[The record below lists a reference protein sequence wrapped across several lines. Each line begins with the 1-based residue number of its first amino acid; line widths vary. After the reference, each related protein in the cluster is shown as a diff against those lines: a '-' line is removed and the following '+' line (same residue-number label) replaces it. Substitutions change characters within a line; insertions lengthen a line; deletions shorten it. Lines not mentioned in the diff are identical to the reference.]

1 MLSLPFL
8 TNFKVANAI
17 YLKCKNFTAENDQ
30 LLLKQ
35 HSFCLVFVIAL
46 VEAMNYLTTGSKIVL
61 LICLLIHP
69 LTDQNWMISL
79 FSKHDSVNTNF
90 FIGASYL
97 LFPILGWIADVQIPR
112 YKMIKLSLILNLF
125 AGVLALLIVINLQ
138 LKYFPS
144 TSFFHFVTAI
154 SIFTLVFYVGSMG
167 IYKANAI
174 QFGLQQ
180 LQDASS
186 ETLSSFI
193 HWYYW
198 SINLSSLSVF
208 YVSAPV
214 LLYYRKCKIDL
225 NEKFKFNSIRN
236 EQNLQ
241 IVAWLLFFP
250 LVLAFIC
257 VSTGLIVLIFSV
269 NKLDVHQVKM
279 NPFKIIFKILQ
290 YTWKQKYPERRS
302 AFTYWENKEPS
313 RIDFGKQ
320 KYGGPFTNE
329 EVEDM
334 KTFFRLLTL
343 MLSLFGFFLGDDIQS
358 LSSLVMRHVGCPKLT
373 QFFMMVLSSNHI
385 QLLIIII
392 GVPLYQLLIK
402 KICIKYIP
410 NLLTRIG
417 IGLILCL
424 IKQLAYPI
432 VIYLINTKDQQAL
445 SCGVKTL
452 AHSYSTTTLCL
463 FANGQVVNNNGTC
476 VPFCPEMITESDIFY
491 LLLIPQIIEG
501 VSSLLVFMTMLEF
514 ICAQAPHTMK
524 GLLIGI
530 WYAMLSIQYM
540 GINYVK
546 TNLDASNNSEWCVY
560 GGVKG
565 SCIFVSTVLYFVA
578 CKYYHYRERDEVVNE
593 QAIIEDLYERELM
606 YETEDS
612 QSTHSS

>member
-1 MLSLPFL
+1 MDHLS
-8 TNFKVANAI
+8 
-17 YLKCKNFTAENDQ
+17 
-30 LLLKQ
+30 
-35 HSFCLVFVIAL
+35 
-46 VEAMNYLTTGSKIVL
+46 TGSKIVL
-61 LICLLIHP
+61 LICLSIQPFVDHI
-69 LTDQNWMISL
+69 WIISL
-79 FSKHDSVNTNF
+79 VSKDDLVDTKCL
-90 FIGASYL
+90 IGFLYL
-97 LFPILGWIADVQIPR
+97 LYPILGWIADVHIPR
-112 YKMIKLSLILNLF
+112 YKMIKLSLILNLL
-125 AGVLALLIVINLQ
+125 ASVLALLSITDLQ
-138 LKYFPS
+138 LRYFPS
-144 TSFFHFVTAI
+144 RSFFNFVSTICIGAI
-154 SIFTLVFYVGSMG
+154 IISVAGLG

-198 SINLSSLSVF
+198 SIRLSSLSLY
-208 YVSAPV
+208 YVSVPV
-214 LLYYRKCKIDL
+214 LLYYKKCRIDL
-225 NEKFKFNSIRN
+225 KEKYKSNFFKNG
-236 EQNLQ
+236 QNLQ
-241 IVAWLLFFP
+241 VVAWLFFSP
-250 LVLAFIC
+250 IVLKLIC
-257 VSTGLIVLIFSV
+257 VSTGLIVLILSV

-279 NPFKIIFKILQ
+279 NPFKTIFKILQ
-290 YTWKQKYPERRS
+290 YTWKHKYPERRS

-313 RIDFGKQ
+313 RIDFGKR

-343 MLSLFGFFLGDDIQS
+343 MLSLFGFFLSDDSES
-358 LSSLVMRHVGCPKLT
+358 LSSLVMHQVGCPNLT
-373 QFFMMVLSSNHI
+373 QFSIMVLNPNHI
-385 QLLIIII
+385 QSLIIII
-392 GVPLYQLLIK
+392 GIPLYQLLIK
-402 KICIKYIP
+402 KICIKYVP

-424 IKQLAYPI
+424 IKQLFYPI
-432 VIYLINTKDQQAL
+432 LTYLINTKDQQGL

-452 AHSYSTTTLCL
+452 KLFTAHSYSPTTLCL
-463 FANGQVVNNNGTC
+463 FANAQVVNNNGTC
-476 VPFCPEMITESDIFY
+476 VPFCPGMITDSEIFC

-530 WYAMLSIQYM
+530 WYAMLSIQYI
-540 GINYVK
+540 GINFVIAS
-546 TNLDASNNSEWCVY
+546 LDESNNSEWCIY

-565 SCIFVSTVLYFVA
+565 LCIFLSVVLYSVV
-578 CKYYHYRERDEVVNE
+578 CKYYHYRERDEIVNE

-612 QSTHSS
+612 QSTIPSM

>member
-1 MLSLPFL
+1 M
-8 TNFKVANAI
+8 NF
-17 YLKCKNFTAENDQ
+17 C
-30 LLLKQ
+30 
-35 HSFCLVFVIAL
+35 
-46 VEAMNYLTTGSKIVL
+46 
-61 LICLLIHP
+61 
-69 LTDQNWMISL
+69 
-79 FSKHDSVNTNF
+79 
-90 FIGASYL
+90 IGASYL
-97 LFPILGWIADVQIPR
+97 LFPILGWIADVHIPR

-125 AGVLALLIVINLQ
+125 ACVLALLIVIDAQ

-144 TSFFHFVTAI
+144 TSFIYFVVT
-154 SIFTLVFYVGSMG
+154 IFIGILIFYVGSMG

-186 ETLSSFI
+186 ETLSSFV

-198 SINLSSLSVF
+198 SIHFSSLTLY
-208 YVSAPV
+208 YVSVPV
-214 LLYYRKCKIDL
+214 LFYYRKCKIDL
-225 NEKFKFNSIRN
+225 NEIFKFNAFRN
-236 EQNLQ
+236 GQNVQ
-241 IVAWLLFFP
+241 IVAWPFFYP

-257 VSTGLIVLIFSV
+257 VSTGLIILFFSN
-269 NKLDVHQVKM
+269 NKLDVHQVKI
-279 NPFKIIFKILQ
+279 NPFKTIFKILQ
-290 YTWKQKYPERRS
+290 YTWKHNYPERRS

-334 KTFFRLLTL
+334 KTFFRLLSLILT
-343 MLSLFGFFLGDDIQS
+343 LFGFFLSDDSES
-358 LSSLVMRHVGCPKLT
+358 LSSIVIRQVGCPKLP
-373 QFFMMVLSSNHI
+373 QFFIIFLNPNHI

-402 KICIKYIP
+402 KICIRYLP

-424 IKQLAYPI
+424 IKQFVYPILAY
-432 VIYLINTKDQQAL
+432 LIITKDQQAL
-445 SCGVKTL
+445 SCGVKTFESFT
-452 AHSYSTTTLCL
+452 ANTHSATTLCL
-463 FANGQVVNNNGTC
+463 FANGQVVINNGTC
-476 VPFCPEMITESDIFY
+476 VSFCPELITDSDIFY
-491 LLLIPQIIEG
+491 LLLIYQIIEG
-501 VSSLLVFMTMLEF
+501 VSSLFVFMTMLEF

-540 GINYVK
+540 GMNLVK
-546 TNLDASNNSEWCVY
+546 ATLDDSKNSEWCIY
-560 GGVKG
+560 GGVEG
-565 SCIFVSTVLYFVA
+565 LCIFVSIVLYFVA

-612 QSTHSS
+612 QSTRSS

>member
-1 MLSLPFL
+1 MNNLS
-8 TNFKVANAI
+8 
-17 YLKCKNFTAENDQ
+17 TA
-30 LLLKQ
+30 
-35 HSFCLVFVIAL
+35 SR
-46 VEAMNYLTTGSKIVL
+46 IVL
-61 LICLLIHP
+61 LICLLVHSLADHTWI
-69 LTDQNWMISL
+69 ISL
-79 FSKHDSVNTNF
+79 FEKSDLMKLNYLVGF
-90 FIGASYL
+90 LYL
-97 LFPILGWIADVQIPR
+97 LYPILGWIADVHVPR
-112 YKMIKLSLILNLF
+112 FRMIKLSLVLNIL
-125 AGVLALLIVINLQ
+125 ACILAFFFVIDLQ
-138 LKYFPS
+138 FQYFPS
-144 TSFFHFVTAI
+144 VVLRNLANSVGIIALI
-154 SIFTLVFYVGSMG
+154 VDVGSMG

-186 ETLSSFI
+186 EILSSFI

-198 SINLSSLSVF
+198 SIHLSSLSLY
-208 YVSAPV
+208 YVSVPV
-214 LLYYRKCKIDL
+214 LFYYRNCRINL
-225 NEKFKFNSIRN
+225 NGNFFPHG
-236 EQNLQ
+236 QNLQ
-241 IVAWLLFFP
+241 ILGWLFYFPVALK
-250 LVLAFIC
+250 FIC
-257 VSTGLIVLIFSV
+257 VSTGLIVLALSL
-269 NKLDVHQVKM
+269 NKLDVHQVKI
-279 NPFKIIFKILQ
+279 NPFMTILKILR
-290 YTWKQKYPERRS
+290 YTWKHKYPERRS

-343 MLSLFGFFLGDDIQS
+343 MLSSFGFFLSDDSES
-358 LSSLVMRHVGCPKLT
+358 LSSLVMRQIGCPKLT
-373 QFFMMVLSSNHI
+373 QFLMMMLSPNHI

-402 KICIKYIP
+402 KICIKYVP

-432 VIYLINTKDQQAL
+432 VAYLTSTKDQQAL

-452 AHSYSTTTLCL
+452 ESFTARSYSATTLCL
-463 FANGQVVNNNGTC
+463 FANGQVMNNNGTC
-476 VPFCPEMITESDIFY
+476 VSFCPEMITESDIFY

-530 WYAMLSIQYM
+530 WYAMLLIQYM
-540 GINYVK
+540 GMNFVK
-546 TNLDASNNSEWCVY
+546 ATLDESNSSEWCIY

-565 SCIFVSTVLYFVA
+565 LCIFVSIVLYSVV

-593 QAIIEDLYERELM
+593 QAIIEDLFERELM

-612 QSTHSS
+612 ESTHSS

>member
-1 MLSLPFL
+1 MNSLS
-8 TNFKVANAI
+8 
-17 YLKCKNFTAENDQ
+17 TA
-30 LLLKQ
+30 
-35 HSFCLVFVIAL
+35 SR
-46 VEAMNYLTTGSKIVL
+46 IVL
-61 LICLLIHP
+61 LICLLVHSLADHTWI
-69 LTDQNWMISL
+69 ISL
-79 FSKHDSVNTNF
+79 FEKSDLMKLNYLVGF
-90 FIGASYL
+90 LYL
-97 LFPILGWIADVQIPR
+97 LYPILGWIADVHVPR
-112 YKMIKLSLILNLF
+112 IRMIKLSLVLNIL
-125 AGVLALLIVINLQ
+125 ACILALFFVIDLQ
-138 LKYFPS
+138 FQYFPS
-144 TSFFHFVTAI
+144 VVLRNLANSVGIIA
-154 SIFTLVFYVGSMG
+154 LVIDVGSMG

-186 ETLSSFI
+186 EILSSFI

-198 SINLSSLSVF
+198 SIHLSSLSLY
-208 YVSAPV
+208 YVSVPV
-214 LLYYRKCKIDL
+214 LFYYRNCRINL
-225 NEKFKFNSIRN
+225 NGNFFPHG
-236 EQNLQ
+236 QNLQ
-241 IVAWLLFFP
+241 ILGWLFYFPVALK
-250 LVLAFIC
+250 FIC
-257 VSTGLIVLIFSV
+257 LSTGLIMLALSL
-269 NKLDVHQVKM
+269 NKLDVHQVKI
-279 NPFKIIFKILQ
+279 NPFMTVLKILQ
-290 YTWKQKYPERRS
+290 YTWKHKYPERRS

-343 MLSLFGFFLGDDIQS
+343 MLSLFGFFLSDDNQS
-358 LSSLVMRHVGCPKLT
+358 LSSLVMRQIGCPKLT
-373 QFFMMVLSSNHI
+373 QFLMMMLSPNHI

-432 VIYLINTKDQQAL
+432 VTYLISTKDKQAL

-452 AHSYSTTTLCL
+452 ESFTACSYSATTLCL
-463 FANGQVVNNNGTC
+463 FANAQVVNNNGTC
-476 VPFCPEMITESDIFY
+476 VSFCPEMITESDIFY

-514 ICAQAPHTMK
+514 ICAQAPNTMK

-530 WYAMLSIQYM
+530 WYAMLLIQYM
-540 GINYVK
+540 GMNFVK
-546 TNLDASNNSEWCVY
+546 ATLDESNSSEWCIY

-565 SCIFVSTVLYFVA
+565 LCIFVSIVLYSVV

-593 QAIIEDLYERELM
+593 QAIIEDLFERELM

-612 QSTHSS
+612 ESTHSS

>member
-1 MLSLPFL
+1 MANEITSY
-8 TNFKVANAI
+8 FKYIN
-17 YLKCKNFTAENDQ
+17 AENDK
-30 LLLKQ
+30 LLLKKD
-35 HSFCLVFVIAL
+35 SFCLDFVTAL
-46 VEAMNYLTTGSKIVL
+46 VETMDHLSTGSKIVL
-61 LICLLIHP
+61 LICLLMHP
-69 LTDQNWMISL
+69 FVDHNWILSL
-79 FSKHDSVNTNF
+79 FKKHDFVDINYLVGF
-90 FIGASYL
+90 LYL
-97 LFPILGWIADVQIPR
+97 LFPILGWIADFYIPR
-112 YKMIKLSLILNLF
+112 YKMIKLSLILNLL
-125 AGVLALLIVINLQ
+125 AAVLALLFVINIQ
-138 LKYFPS
+138 LEYFPS
-144 TSFFHFVTAI
+144 TSFYHFARKI
-154 SIFTLVFYVGSMG
+154 SIGTVIIYVASLGV
-167 IYKANAI
+167 YRANAI

-186 ETLSSFI
+186 EILSSFI

-198 SINLSSLSVF
+198 SIHLSSLSLY
-208 YVSAPV
+208 YVSIPV
-214 LLYYRKCKIDL
+214 LLYYRKCNI
-225 NEKFKFNSIRN
+225 
-236 EQNLQ
+236 NLSSRFFHLHGQHDQ
-241 IVAWLLFFP
+241 ILSWLFYFP
-250 LVLAFIC
+250 VVLVLIC
-257 VSTGLIVLIFSV
+257 VSIGLIVLVLSV
-269 NKLDVHQVKM
+269 NKLDIHQVKM
-279 NPFKIIFKILQ
+279 NPFKTIVKILQ
-290 YTWKQKYPERRS
+290 YTWKHKYPERRS

-343 MLSLFGFFLGDDIQS
+343 ILSLFGFFLSDDS
-358 LSSLVMRHVGCPKLT
+358 NPLLSLVMHQVGCPKLT
-373 QFFMMVLSSNHI
+373 QFFIMFLSPNHI

-392 GVPLYQLLIK
+392 GVPLYQFLIK
-402 KICIKYIP
+402 KICIKYVP

-424 IKQLAYPI
+424 IKQLDYPI

-445 SCGVKTL
+445 TCGVKTL
-452 AHSYSTTTLCL
+452 ESFTASSYSATTLCL
-463 FANGQVVNNNGTC
+463 FANTQNVNFNGTC

-501 VSSLLVFMTMLEF
+501 VSLLLVFMTMMEF

-530 WYAMLSIQYM
+530 WYAMLSIR
-540 GINYVK
+540 YVGMNFV
-546 TNLDASNNSEWCVY
+546 TSALDRSNNSEWCIY

-565 SCIFVSTVLYFVA
+565 LCIFVSIVLYSVV

-612 QSTHSS
+612 QSTLSS

>member
-1 MLSLPFL
+1 
-8 TNFKVANAI
+8 
-17 YLKCKNFTAENDQ
+17 
-30 LLLKQ
+30 
-35 HSFCLVFVIAL
+35 
-46 VEAMNYLTTGSKIVL
+46 
-61 LICLLIHP
+61 
-69 LTDQNWMISL
+69 
-79 FSKHDSVNTNF
+79 
-90 FIGASYL
+90 
-97 LFPILGWIADVQIPR
+97 
-112 YKMIKLSLILNLF
+112 
-125 AGVLALLIVINLQ
+125 
-138 LKYFPS
+138 
-144 TSFFHFVTAI
+144 
-154 SIFTLVFYVGSMG
+154 MG

-186 ETLSSFI
+186 EILSSFI

-198 SINLSSLSVF
+198 SIHLSSLSLY
-208 YVSAPV
+208 YVSVPV
-214 LLYYRKCKIDL
+214 LFYYRNCRINL
-225 NEKFKFNSIRN
+225 NSNFFPHG
-236 EQNLQ
+236 QNLQ
-241 IVAWLLFFP
+241 ILGWLFYFPVALK
-250 LVLAFIC
+250 FIC
-257 VSTGLIVLIFSV
+257 VSTGLIVLALSL
-269 NKLDVHQVKM
+269 NKLDVHQVKI
-279 NPFKIIFKILQ
+279 NPFMTILKILQ
-290 YTWKQKYPERRS
+290 YTWKHKYPERRS

-343 MLSLFGFFLGDDIQS
+343 MLSLFGFFLSDDSES
-358 LSSLVMRHVGCPKLT
+358 LSSLVMRQIGCPKLT
-373 QFFMMVLSSNHI
+373 QFLMMMLSPNHI

-402 KICIKYIP
+402 KICIKYVP

-432 VIYLINTKDQQAL
+432 VTYLISTKDQQAL

-452 AHSYSTTTLCL
+452 ESFTARSYSATTLCL
-463 FANGQVVNNNGTC
+463 FANAQVVNNNGIC
-476 VPFCPEMITESDIFY
+476 VSFCPEMITESDIFY

-501 VSSLLVFMTMLEF
+501 VSLLLVFMTMLEF

-540 GINYVK
+540 GMNFVK
-546 TNLDASNNSEWCVY
+546 ATLDESNSNEWCIY

-565 SCIFVSTVLYFVA
+565 LCIFVSIVLYSVV
-578 CKYYHYRERDEVVNE
+578 CKYYQYRERDEIVNE
-593 QAIIEDLYERELM
+593 QAIIEDLFERELM

-612 QSTHSS
+612 ESTHSS

>member
-1 MLSLPFL
+1 MDHLS
-8 TNFKVANAI
+8 
-17 YLKCKNFTAENDQ
+17 
-30 LLLKQ
+30 
-35 HSFCLVFVIAL
+35 
-46 VEAMNYLTTGSKIVL
+46 TGSKIVL

-69 LTDQNWMISL
+69 FVDHNWILSL
-79 FSKHDSVNTNF
+79 FTIHDLVITDYLVGF
-90 FIGASYL
+90 LYL
-97 LFPILGWIADVQIPR
+97 LFPIMGWIADVHIPR
-112 YKMIKLSLILNLF
+112 YKMIKLSLILNLL
-125 AGVLALLIVINLQ
+125 AGVLVFLIIIDIQ
-138 LKYFPS
+138 LEYFPS
-144 TSFFHFVTAI
+144 TSFHDFLNTI
-154 SIFTLVFYVGSMG
+154 GIGTIIIYVASLG

-186 ETLSSFI
+186 EILSSFI

-198 SINLSSLSVF
+198 SMNLSSLTLY
-208 YVSAPV
+208 YVSVPM
-214 LLYYRKCKIDL
+214 LLYFRKCKINL
-225 NEKFKFNSIRN
+225 NSRFFHFHG
-236 EQNLQ
+236 QNLQ
-241 IVAWLLFFP
+241 ILGWLFFFP
-250 LVLAFIC
+250 VVLMLIC
-257 VSTGLIVLIFSV
+257 VSIGLNVLILSV

-290 YTWKQKYPERRS
+290 YTWKHKYPERRS

-343 MLSLFGFFLGDDIQS
+343 ILSLFGFFLSDDSQP
-358 LSSLVMRHVGCPKLT
+358 LLSLVMHQVGCPKST
-373 QFFMMVLSSNHI
+373 QFLIMFLSPNHI
-385 QLLIIII
+385 QLLTIII
-392 GVPLYQLLIK
+392 GVPLYQFLIK
-402 KICIKYIP
+402 KIFIKYVP

-424 IKQLAYPI
+424 IKQLDYPI
-432 VIYLINTKDQQAL
+432 LTYLINTKDQQAL

-452 AHSYSTTTLCL
+452 ESFTVESYSATTLCL
-463 FANGQVVNNNGTC
+463 FANAQVVSDNGTC
-476 VPFCPEMITESDIFY
+476 VPFCPEMITHLDIFY

-501 VSSLLVFMTMLEF
+501 LSSLLVFMTMLEF

-530 WYAMLSIQYM
+530 WYAMLSIRYM
-540 GINYVK
+540 GINFV
-546 TNLDASNNSEWCVY
+546 TATLDESNNSEWCIY

-565 SCIFVSTVLYFVA
+565 LCIFMSIVLYSVV

>member
-1 MLSLPFL
+1 MDHLS
-8 TNFKVANAI
+8 
-17 YLKCKNFTAENDQ
+17 
-30 LLLKQ
+30 
-35 HSFCLVFVIAL
+35 
-46 VEAMNYLTTGSKIVL
+46 TGSKIVL

-69 LTDQNWMISL
+69 FVDHNWILSL
-79 FSKHDSVNTNF
+79 FSKHALVNT
-90 FIGASYL
+90 SYL
-97 LFPILGWIADVQIPR
+97 VGFLYLLYPIMGWIADVHIPR
-112 YKMIKLSLILNLF
+112 YKMIKLSLILNLL
-125 AGVLALLIVINLQ
+125 ASVLAFLLIIDIQ
-138 LKYFPS
+138 LEYFPS
-144 TSFFHFVTAI
+144 TSFYDFLNTIGI
-154 SIFTLVFYVGSMG
+154 SNVIIYVASLG

-186 ETLSSFI
+186 EILSSFI

-198 SINLSSLSVF
+198 SINLSSLSLY
-208 YVSAPV
+208 YVSVPV
-214 LLYYRKCKIDL
+214 LLYYRKCKINL
-225 NEKFKFNSIRN
+225 NSRFFNFHG
-236 EQNLQ
+236 QNLQ
-241 IVAWLLFFP
+241 ILGWLFFFP
-250 LVLAFIC
+250 VVLVLIC
-257 VSTGLIVLIFSV
+257 LSIGLIVLILSV

-279 NPFKIIFKILQ
+279 NPFKTIFKILQ
-290 YTWKQKYPERRS
+290 YTWKHKYPERRS

-334 KTFFRLLTL
+334 KTFFRLLIL
-343 MLSLFGFFLGDDIQS
+343 ILSLFGFFLSDDNQP
-358 LSSLVMRHVGCPKLT
+358 LSSLVMHQVGCPKST
-373 QFFMMVLSSNHI
+373 QFFIMFLSPNHI

-392 GVPLYQLLIK
+392 GVPLYQFLK
-402 KICIKYIP
+402 KKCFIKYVP

-424 IKQLAYPI
+424 IKQLDYPI
-432 VIYLINTKDQQAL
+432 LTYLINTKDQQAL

-452 AHSYSTTTLCL
+452 ESFTAKSYSATTLCL
-463 FANGQVVNNNGTC
+463 FANAQAVNNNGTC
-476 VPFCPEMITESDIFY
+476 VPFCPEMITHSDIFY

-501 VSSLLVFMTMLEF
+501 LSSLLVFMTMLEF
-514 ICAQAPHTMK
+514 ICAQAPNTMK

-530 WYAMLSIQYM
+530 WYAMLSIRYM
-540 GINYVK
+540 GTSFV
-546 TNLDASNNSEWCVY
+546 TAALDESNNSEWCIY

-565 SCIFVSTVLYFVA
+565 LCIFMSIVLYSVVR
-578 CKYYHYRERDEVVNE
+578 KYYHYRERDEVVNE

>member
-1 MLSLPFL
+1 MDHLS
-8 TNFKVANAI
+8 
-17 YLKCKNFTAENDQ
+17 
-30 LLLKQ
+30 
-35 HSFCLVFVIAL
+35 
-46 VEAMNYLTTGSKIVL
+46 TGSKIVL

-69 LTDQNWMISL
+69 FLDHNWILSL
-79 FSKHDSVNTNF
+79 FRKHDLVIIDYLVGF
-90 FIGASYL
+90 LYL
-97 LFPILGWIADVQIPR
+97 LFPIMGWIADVHIPR
-112 YKMIKLSLILNLF
+112 YKMIKLSLILNLL
-125 AGVLALLIVINLQ
+125 ASVLALLLVINMQ
-138 LKYFPS
+138 LEYFPS
-144 TSFFHFVTAI
+144 TSFQDFLKTIGISTAI
-154 SIFTLVFYVGSMG
+154 IYVASLG

-186 ETLSSFI
+186 EILSSFI

-198 SINLSSLSVF
+198 SMNLSSLSLY
-208 YVSAPV
+208 YVSVPV
-214 LLYYRKCKIDL
+214 LLYYRKCKINL
-225 NEKFKFNSIRN
+225 NRFFHLHG
-236 EQNLQ
+236 QNLQ
-241 IVAWLLFFP
+241 IFASLFFFP
-250 LVLAFIC
+250 VVLMLIC
-257 VSTGLIVLIFSV
+257 VSIGLIVLILSV

-279 NPFKIIFKILQ
+279 NPFKTIFKILQ
-290 YTWKQKYPERRS
+290 YTWKHKYPERRS

-329 EVEDM
+329 DVEDM

-343 MLSLFGFFLGDDIQS
+343 ILSLFGFFLSDDSQP
-358 LSSLVMRHVGCPKLT
+358 LLSLVIHQVGCPKST
-373 QFFMMVLSSNHI
+373 QFFIMFLSPNHI
-385 QLLIIII
+385 QLLTIII
-392 GVPLYQLLIK
+392 GVPLYQFFIKKFLIK
-402 KICIKYIP
+402 YVP

-424 IKQLAYPI
+424 IKQLDYPI
-432 VIYLINTKDQQAL
+432 LTYLINTKDQQAL

-452 AHSYSTTTLCL
+452 ESFTVNSYSATTLCL
-463 FANGQVVNNNGTC
+463 FATTQVVSDNGTC
-476 VPFCPEMITESDIFY
+476 VPFCPEMITHSDIFY

-501 VSSLLVFMTMLEF
+501 LSSLLVFMTMLEF
-514 ICAQAPHTMK
+514 ICAQAPNTMK

-540 GINYVK
+540 GINFVK
-546 TNLDASNNSEWCVY
+546 TYLDESNNSEWCIY

-565 SCIFVSTVLYFVA
+565 LCIFLSIVLYSVV

>member
-1 MLSLPFL
+1 MGHLS
-8 TNFKVANAI
+8 
-17 YLKCKNFTAENDQ
+17 
-30 LLLKQ
+30 
-35 HSFCLVFVIAL
+35 
-46 VEAMNYLTTGSKIVL
+46 TGSKIVL

-69 LTDQNWMISL
+69 FVDHNWILSL
-79 FSKHDSVNTNF
+79 SRKHDLVITDYLVGF
-90 FIGASYL
+90 LYL
-97 LFPILGWIADVQIPR
+97 LFPIMGWIADVHIPR
-112 YKMIKLSLILNLF
+112 YKMIKLSLILNLLVS
-125 AGVLALLIVINLQ
+125 VLAFLLIIDIQ
-138 LKYFPS
+138 LEYFPP
-144 TSFFHFVTAI
+144 TSPYDFLNTI
-154 SIFTLVFYVGSMG
+154 GIGTIIIYVASLG

-186 ETLSSFI
+186 EILSSFI

-198 SINLSSLSVF
+198 SMNLSSLSLY
-208 YVSAPV
+208 YVSVPV
-214 LLYYRKCKIDL
+214 LLHFRKCKINL
-225 NEKFKFNSIRN
+225 NSRFFHLHGQSF
-236 EQNLQ
+236 Q
-241 IVAWLLFFP
+241 IFAWVFFFP
-250 LVLAFIC
+250 VVLGLIC
-257 VSTGLIVLIFSV
+257 LSIGLIVLILSV
-269 NKLDVHQVKM
+269 NKLDVHQMKM

-290 YTWKQKYPERRS
+290 YTWKHKYPERRS

-343 MLSLFGFFLGDDIQS
+343 ILSLFGFFLSDDSQP
-358 LSSLVMRHVGCPKLT
+358 LLSLVMHQVGCPKST
-373 QFFMMVLSSNHI
+373 QFLIMFLSPNHI

-392 GVPLYQLLIK
+392 GVPLYQFLIK
-402 KICIKYIP
+402 KFFIKYVP

-424 IKQLAYPI
+424 IKQLDYPI
-432 VIYLINTKDQQAL
+432 LTYLINTKDQQAL

-452 AHSYSTTTLCL
+452 ESFTANSFSATTLCL
-463 FANGQVVNNNGTC
+463 LANAQVVSDNGTC
-476 VPFCPEMITESDIFY
+476 VPFCPEMITHSDIFY

-501 VSSLLVFMTMLEF
+501 LSSLLVFMTMLEF

-530 WYAMLSIQYM
+530 WYAMLSIRYM
-540 GINYVK
+540 G
-546 TNLDASNNSEWCVY
+546 TNFVTATLNESNNSEWCIY

-565 SCIFVSTVLYFVA
+565 LCIFMSIVLYSVV